1 MRRFY
6 GTGTRPGWRDWVVPF
21 IVAGTRPERL
31 LMFKRPEQIELP
43 EGGGPLVIGVAG
55 GSGSGKTTITSA
67 IVEQIGPDQVALV
80 EHDAYYREYGSLPL
94 EERAKVN
101 FDHPDSL
108 ETELL
113 IEHLRA
119 LTAGESIQ
127 KPVYDFTT
135 HSRLPKTVTVNPRPT
150 IVVDG
155 ILVFVEQ
162 ELRELMDLKIYVD
175 TDSDLRILRRLQRD
189 IEERDRTVDSVIT
202 QYLSTVRPMHLQ
214 FVEPSKRYADI
225 IIPEGYNR
233 RAVATVMGMVREY
246 LRQG

>member
-1 MRRFY
+1 
-6 GTGTRPGWRDWVVPF
+6 
-21 IVAGTRPERL
+21 
-31 LMFKRPEQIELP
+31 MFKGPEQIELP

-55 GSGSGKTTITSA
+55 GSGSGKTTISSA
-67 IVEQIGPDQVALV
+67 IVEQIGQDQVALI
-80 EHDAYYREYGSLPL
+80 EHDAYYREYGSLAV
-94 EERAKVN
+94 EEKAKIN

-113 IEHLRA
+113 IEHLRT
-119 LTAGESIQ
+119 LIAGQPIER
-127 KPVYDFTT
+127 PVYDFTT
-135 HSRLPKTVTVNPRPT
+135 HSRLPQTVTVDPKPT

-155 ILVFVEQ
+155 ILVFTER

-175 TDSDLRILRRLQRD
+175 TDSDLRVLRRLQRD
-189 IEERDRTVDSVIT
+189 IEERDRTLQAVIT

>member
-1 MRRFY
+1 
-6 GTGTRPGWRDWVVPF
+6 
-21 IVAGTRPERL
+21 
-31 LMFKRPEQIELP
+31 MFKGPEHLELP

-55 GSGSGKTTITSA
+55 GSGSGKTTISSS
-67 IVEQIGPDQVALV
+67 IVAQIGKDLVALV
-80 EHDAYYREYGSLPL
+80 EHDSYYRDYGSLSF

-108 ETELL
+108 ETDLL

-119 LTAGESIQ
+119 LIAGRSIE

-135 HSRLPKTVTVNPRPT
+135 HSRLPETVTVEPKPT

-155 ILVFVEQ
+155 ILVLVEQ

-175 TDSDLRILRRLQRD
+175 TDADLRILRRLQRD
-189 IEERDRTVDSVIT
+189 IEERNRSLDSVIS

-233 RAVATVMGMVREY
+233 RAVATVMGMVRQY
-246 LRQG
+246 LRQH

>member
-1 MRRFY
+1 
-6 GTGTRPGWRDWVVPF
+6 
-21 IVAGTRPERL
+21 
-31 LMFKRPEQIELP
+31 MFKRPEHFELP
-43 EGGGPLVIGVAG
+43 ERGGPLVIGLAG
-55 GSGSGKTTITSA
+55 GSGSGKTTISSA
-67 IVEQIGPDQVALV
+67 IVEQIGRDRVAVV
-80 EHDAYYREYGSLPL
+80 EHDSYYREYGSLPL

-113 IEHLRA
+113 IEHLRT
-119 LTAGESIQ
+119 LIAGMPIE

-135 HSRLPKTVTVNPRPT
+135 YSRLPRTVTVVPKPI
-150 IVVDG
+150 IVIDG
-155 ILVFVEQ
+155 ILVFIDRN
-162 ELRELMDLKIYVD
+162 LRELMDLKIYVD
-175 TDSDLRILRRLQRD
+175 TDSDLRVLRRLQRD
-189 IEERDRTVDSVIT
+189 IDERDRTLDSVVS

-246 LRQG
+246 LRQR

>member
-1 MRRFY
+1 
-6 GTGTRPGWRDWVVPF
+6 
-21 IVAGTRPERL
+21 
-31 LMFKRPEQIELP
+31 MFKVPEHFELP

-55 GSGSGKTTITSA
+55 GSGSGKTTISSA
-67 IVEQIGPDQVALV
+67 IVEQIGQDQVALI
-80 EHDAYYREYGSLPL
+80 EHDAYYREYRSLAV
-94 EERAKVN
+94 EEKAKIN

-113 IEHLRA
+113 IEHLRT
-119 LTAGESIQ
+119 LIAGQSIER
-127 KPVYDFTT
+127 PVYDFTT
-135 HSRLPKTVTVNPRPT
+135 HSRLPQTVTVDPKPT

-155 ILVFVEQ
+155 ILVFTEK

-175 TDSDLRILRRLQRD
+175 TDSDLRVLRRVQRD
-189 IEERDRTVDSVIT
+189 IEERDRTLQSVIT

>member
-1 MRRFY
+1 
-6 GTGTRPGWRDWVVPF
+6 
-21 IVAGTRPERL
+21 
-31 LMFKRPEQIELP
+31 MFKGPENFELP

-55 GSGSGKTTITSA
+55 GSGSGKTTITTA
-67 IVEQIGPDQVALV
+67 IVEQIGRDQVALV
-80 EHDAYYREYGSLPL
+80 EHDSYYREYGSLPL

-113 IEHLRA
+113 IEHLRM
-119 LTAGESIQ
+119 LIDGRSIE
-127 KPVYDFTT
+127 KPVYDFKT
-135 HSRLPKTVTVNPRPT
+135 HRRLPQTVTVHPKPT
-150 IVVDG
+150 VVVDG
-155 ILVFVEQ
+155 ILVFTEK
-162 ELRELMDLKIYVD
+162 ELRDLMDLKIYVD

-189 IEERDRTVDSVIT
+189 IEERQRTLDSVIS

>member
-1 MRRFY
+1 
-6 GTGTRPGWRDWVVPF
+6 
-21 IVAGTRPERL
+21 
-31 LMFKRPEQIELP
+31 MFKRPEHVELP
-43 EGGGPLVIGVAG
+43 ERGGPLVIGLAG
-55 GSGSGKTTITSA
+55 GSGSGKTTISSA
-67 IVEQIGPDQVALV
+67 IVEQIGRDRVALV
-80 EHDAYYREYGSLPL
+80 EHDSYYREYGSLPL

-113 IEHLRA
+113 IEHLRT
-119 LTAGESIQ
+119 LISGMPIE

-135 HSRLPKTVTVNPRPT
+135 YSRLPQTVTVAPKPI
-150 IVVDG
+150 IVIDG
-155 ILVFVEQ
+155 ILVFIDRN
-162 ELRELMDLKIYVD
+162 LRELMDLKIYVD
-175 TDSDLRILRRLQRD
+175 TDSDLRVLRRLQRD
-189 IEERDRTVDSVIT
+189 IDERDRTLDSVVS